1 MFLLAKRVL
10 FAFDPET
17 AHNATLGMLHFARRV
32 RLLSVK
38 PLTSGGNIALAG
50 LSFPN
55 RVGLAGGM
63 DKNGVLLDSWAHFG
77 FGFAELGTVT
87 PQPQSGNEKPR
98 MFRLLPDQAIINRMG
113 FNNLGVQQL
122 VEQFKKRQNNGF
134 VLGANLG
141 KNKLTPNEHAES
153 DYIEGMRQLY
163 PYADYFTINIS
174 SPNTPGLRELQDA
187 QRIKSLVQS
196 LCQFRNELPIRRP
209 VFIKLDPDTDSN
221 DLPPILEAILQGG
234 ADGIIAT
241 NTTTCR
247 PNHLKSPHANQSGGL
262 SGEPLFEL
270 SLKRVSEIRAFTGS
284 GFPLMGVGG
293 INSVQRGQ
301 QMLEAGA
308 DLIQV
313 YSGFVFKGPTL
324 IKDLALSL
332 PKTKPSMG
340 V

>member
-1 MFLLAKRVL
+1 MFSVAKRVL
-10 FAFDPET
+10 FALDPET
-17 AHNATLGMLHFARRV
+17 AHNATLSMLHLGRRLGV
-32 RLLSVK
+32 LATT
-38 PLTSGGNIALAG
+38 PMTSSGKITLAG

-87 PQPQSGNEKPR
+87 PRPQSGNEKPR

-113 FNNLGVQQL
+113 FNNLGIEHL
-122 VEQFKKRQNNGF
+122 VEQFKKRNHNGF
-134 VLGANLG
+134 ILGANLG
-141 KNKLTPNEHAES
+141 KNKVTANEDAEA
-153 DYIEGMRQLY
+153 DYIEGMRKLY
-163 PYADYFTINIS
+163 LYADYFTINIS

-187 QRIKSLVQS
+187 HRIKSLVHT
-196 LCQFRNELPIRRP
+196 LCMVRDELPIKRP
-209 VFIKLDPDTDSN
+209 VFIKLDPDTDST
-221 DLPPILEAILQGG
+221 DLPYILEAILQAG

-241 NTTTCR
+241 NTTTHR
-247 PNHLKSPHANQSGGL
+247 PNQLKSPQAKQAGGL
-262 SGEPLFEL
+262 SGEPLFEIA
-270 SLKRVSEIRAFTGS
+270 LKRVAEIRAFTGS

-301 QMLEAGA
+301 HMLEAGA

-332 PKTKPSMG
+332 PKTKTS
-340 V
+340 